1 MTTLSTSV
9 ADTSIDASR
18 QNADASAEVT
28 YAREHIGLAA
38 GVALLVAGLTLVLAV
53 LPAEYGVDPLGI
65 GRRLGLTA
73 MSDLD
78 KQLANFKQAGDE
90 GGTSATTVVPQERG
104 YQHETVEFPLGPR
117 EFVEYK
123 YRLEKGE
130 SLLFSWKATE
140 PVDFEFHAEPDGA
153 PQGYAETYEKKS
165 ATSAASGTLTAP
177 FSGIHGWYWENLT
190 EKPITVTLTAAGFYS
205 MSHEFRK
212 DQAPKARTFQ

>member
-1 MTTLSTSV
+1 MTPAPTPI
-9 ADTSIDASR
+9 AAPEIDAARGST
-18 QNADASAEVT
+18 DSAETV
-28 YAREHIGLAA
+28 YARERIGLAA
-38 GVALLVAGLTLVLAV
+38 GVALLVAGLALVIAV
-53 LPAEYGVDPLGI
+53 LPAEFGVDPVGI

-78 KQLANFKQAGDE
+78 KQLAALDRAKSDGAA
-90 GGTSATTVVPQERG
+90 SATTLVSQERG

-123 YRLEKGE
+123 YRLDKGE

-153 PQGYAETYEKKS
+153 PQGYAETYEKKP
-165 ATSAASGTLTAP
+165 ATGAAAGTLTAP

-190 EKPITVTLTAAGFYS
+190 DKPITVTLSAAGFFS
-205 MSHEFRK
+205 MSHEYRK
-212 DQAPKARTFQ
+212 DQAPKGKTFQ